1 MNVYCLPESF
11 CLAGLALCLD
21 PLCLDE
27 GKDGGPTLGS
37 GVSKALYPDPRAQ
50 TPPQGQSVTEPRS
63 REAALQKSDG
73 QPCPF
78 PGLHRSRLG
87 FSLDLHPSPRLVI
100 FWSRFCVSS
109 ILAHDLTLCKGSVSA
124 GMNE

>member
-50 TPPQGQSVTEPRS
+50 TPPQGQSSLSLATERQLCRRVMGS
-63 REAALQKSDG
+63 HARVLACTG
-73 QPCPF
+73 
-78 PGLHRSRLG
+78 PGWV
-87 FSLDLHPSPRLVI
+87 SPWTYTLVP
-100 FWSRFCVSS
+100 
-109 ILAHDLTLCKGSVSA
+109 D
-124 GMNE
+124 